1 MDNLLGYLRQL
12 NIASMTLRVVL
23 AMLMGGLI
31 GYERERKSHPAGFR
45 TYMLVA
51 IGASLTVMMSQYYD
65 LMEQGIWADIVAEV
79 GRRTD
84 MARFG
89 ARVVSGI
96 GFLGAG
102 TILVTARQEV
112 KGLTTAAGL
121 WASACMGL
129 AIGAGFYEC
138 MLVGFILILFSLSLL
153 PRLEDAVNEHSR
165 YCNVYVELDGIEK
178 LGGVVNRLKADEVR
192 LFDVDIE
199 TAKNPGRAAQVNAVL
214 TLFLPKARTHT
225 ELLARLSTID
235 GVSAVDEI

>member
-1 MDNLLGYLRQL
+1 MENLIAYLRQL
-12 NIASMTLRVVL
+12 NLCSMMLRVVL

-31 GYERERKSHPAGFR
+31 GFERERKSHPAGFR

-65 LMEQGIWADIVAEV
+65 LMQRVAWADVVAEV
-79 GRRTD
+79 KQRTD
-84 MARFG
+84 LARFG
-89 ARVVSGI
+89 ASVVSGI

-102 TILVTARQEV
+102 TILVTSRQEV

-138 MLVGFILILFSLSLL
+138 MLVGVLLILICLAVL

-165 YCNVYVELDGIEK
+165 HCNVYVELDSIENLSGI
-178 LGGVVNRLKADEVR
+178 VNRLKADEVR

-199 TAKNPGRAAQVNAVL
+199 KASGSGQIAQINAVFSL
-214 TLFLPKARTHT
+214 LLPRARTHT
-225 ELLARLSTID
+225 ELLARLSTLE
-235 GVSAVDEI
+235 GVLMVDEI

>member
-1 MDNLLGYLRQL
+1 MENLIAYLRQL
-12 NIASMTLRVVL
+12 NIYSMMLRVIL

-31 GYERERKSHPAGFR
+31 GYERERTSHPAGFR

-65 LMEQGIWADIVAEV
+65 LMQRIAWADVVAEV

-102 TILVTARQEV
+102 TILVTSRQEV
-112 KGLTTAAGL
+112 RGLTTAAGL
-121 WASACMGL
+121 WASACLGL

-138 MLVGFILILFSLSLL
+138 MLVAVFLILFSLSLL
-153 PRLEDAVNEHSR
+153 PRLEDAINERSR
-165 YCNVYVELDGIEK
+165 HCNVYVELAGIEN
-178 LGGVVNRLKADEVR
+178 LSGVVNRLKADNIR
-192 LFDVDIE
+192 LFDVE
-199 TAKNPGRAAQVNAVL
+199 LEKASSSGRIAQINAVFSL
-214 TLFLPKARTHT
+214 LLPKASTHT
-225 ELLARLSTID
+225 DLLARLSTLD
-235 GVSAVDEI
+235 GVLAVDEI

>member
-1 MDNLLGYLRQL
+1 MENLIAYLRQL
-12 NIASMTLRVVL
+12 NLCSMMLRVVL

-31 GYERERKSHPAGFR
+31 GFERERKSHPAGFR

-51 IGASLTVMMSQYYD
+51 VGASLTVMMSQYYD
-65 LMEQGIWADIVAEV
+65 LMQRIAWADVVAEV

-102 TILVTARQEV
+102 TILVTSRQEV

-138 MLVGFILILFSLSLL
+138 MLVGVLLILICLAVL
-153 PRLEDAVNEHSR
+153 PRLEDTVNEHSR
-165 YCNVYVELDGIEK
+165 HCNVYVELDSIEN
-178 LGGVVNRLKADEVR
+178 LSGVVNRLKADEVR

-199 TAKNPGRAAQVNAVL
+199 KSSGSGRIAQINAVFSL
-214 TLFLPKARTHT
+214 LLPKSRTHT
-225 ELLARLSTID
+225 ELLARLSTLD
-235 GVSAVDEI
+235 GVLMVDEI

>member
-1 MDNLLGYLRQL
+1 MENLIAYLRQL
-12 NIASMTLRVVL
+12 NLCSMMLRVVL

-65 LMEQGIWADIVAEV
+65 LMQRFAWADIVAQV
-79 GRRTD
+79 GGRTD

-89 ARVVSGI
+89 AQVVNGI

-102 TILVTARQEV
+102 TILVTSRQEV
-112 KGLTTAAGL
+112 QGLTTAAGL

-138 MLVGFILILFSLSLL
+138 VLVGVVLILICLAVL
-153 PRLEDAVNEHSR
+153 PKLEDAINEHSR
-165 YCNVYVELDGIEK
+165 YCNVYVELDSIEN
-178 LGGVVNRLKADEVR
+178 LSGVVNRLKADDVR

-199 TAKNPGRAAQVNAVL
+199 KAASSGRVAQINAVFSL
-214 TLFLPKARTHT
+214 LLPKTRTHT
-225 ELLARLSTID
+225 ELLARLSTLD
-235 GVSAVDEI
+235 GVLMVDET